1 MAKKIFTWKLCSDS
15 LIPVLKV
22 LLSDLAKHSGQVEEL
37 KSTLR
42 KLIADSPDSP
52 EVDSWR
58 QQLLEIGM

>member
-1 MAKKIFTWKLCSDS
+1 MPLFPL
-15 LIPVLKV
+15 LKV
-22 LLSDLAKHSGQVEEL
+22 LLSELATRSAQVEEL

-42 KLIADSPDSP
+42 NLIAENPESP

>member
-1 MAKKIFTWKLCSDS
+1 M
-15 LIPVLKV
+15 KV
-22 LLSDLAKHSGQVEEL
+22 LVSDLAKHSGQVEEL

-58 QQLLEIGM
+58 QQLLEIGMSNQKQNIKADGMCIVT

>member
-1 MAKKIFTWKLCSDS
+1 M
-15 LIPVLKV
+15 KV
-22 LLSDLAKHSGQVEEL
+22 LVSDLAKRSGQVEEL

-58 QQLLEIGM
+58 QQLLEIGMSNQKQNIKGNIALKFT